1 MGKESHQEGIC
12 RRLREERAR
21 LALTQTE
28 AALLCGAGRRT
39 YLNWEAE
46 TPIPSDRLAMLGE
59 HGFDT
64 QYILTGVRA
73 GQRPDFEGKTQLL
86 RQVTDQLLEAA
97 EIVEAKI
104 DTMQLGPIRDF
115 AFRTQLTREDLVELL
130 RLIVA
135 TRNPGY
141 WADDLMPDVSG
152 EMKPAWDGK
161 TLVDRALLSDVI
173 QAVDE
178 VIAKTRLKRSP
189 LERAT
194 IIGRVYDLYAV
205 EGEEAVKP
213 ARVLQLIK
221 TGT

>member
-1 MGKESHQEGIC
+1 MRSEDIQSGVCERLKLERQRSGIS
-12 RRLREERAR
+12 
-21 LALTQTE
+21 QDE
-28 AALLCGAGRRT
+28 AAMLCGVSSRSYRDWEKRT
-39 YLNWEAE
+39 A
-46 TPIPSDRLAMLGE
+46 IPSDKLALLGRR
-59 HGFDT
+59 GFDT

-73 GQRPDFEGKTQLL
+73 GQRPDFEGKTRLL

-115 AFRTQLTREDLVELL
+115 AFRTQLTKDDLLELL

-141 WADDLMPDVSG
+141 WADDLMPDVNG
-152 EMKPAWDGK
+152 ETKPAWDGK

-173 QAVDE
+173 QAVEE
-178 VIAKTRLKRSP
+178 VLAKTRLKRSP